1 MTQPTASNPFQNPPG
16 LPAERHRRSTAL
28 PLLRGARVSGE
39 LRGLLFESTL
49 ELVFR
54 NDTDESLE
62 VIHTFALPA
71 GAVLL
76 DIEVQLD
83 GQRLTGRIVPAAQAD
98 IGYEQALCE
107 GRSAVMLESNRNG
120 SFSLNLGH
128 LRPGAECV
136 LRLGQACE
144 LQPQAG
150 HLRLIVPTVIA
161 PRYGNPQQQ
170 AGLQPHQVAPVS
182 PTVEYPFELDLRLH
196 GPLARARLSSPSHA
210 LAVEPSGDGRSVAVT
225 LAQPGWLDRDLVL
238 VLERLPGLSLGLRAA
253 PDAALVTGR
262 IPVLLAMPVPAA
274 PPETLAPVSRPMRL
288 KMLIDCS
295 GSMSGASLQS
305 AQQAL
310 RHGIASL
317 RSGDQFSLS
326 RFGTEVQHRSRA
338 LWTTTPASLQAAQE
352 WVDHL
357 AADLGGTE
365 MSRALAS
372 VLALPA
378 DGPCDV
384 LLVTDG
390 QIHGVTEL
398 IETARAGRQRIF
410 VVGIGPAVPEAMLR
424 ELALQTGGASEF
436 VTHGEA
442 VGGAMRRL
450 FARLR
455 EPGCTGLRLRLP
467 QDAGEPIWASAPPDI
482 GFPGET
488 LVLRLW
494 LERLPTEGDF
504 VLEGL
509 PSDRLG
515 QADEPVELARLPVSA
530 LDEVGERLPRMLVAA
545 ELAQVVH
552 AQAPGSALPPA
563 LLERVLAARLM
574 SSGTRFLMVDER
586 QDVPPVLTM
595 PRQQVVP
602 QMATPILPSVTP
614 FSRACRSPMRLA
626 MPSAPMT
633 EADREA
639 QAARQAAAKREGDAI
654 REMMDRRHN
663 PGRFSA
669 RAARSVPSDEGPQ
682 RAGSPSGFVQG
693 VMSARSSR
701 TPLDWT
707 DLQRMGLSAT
717 VVKALKACGQPERSD
732 ELLAALI
739 ELLCDWDVDRRAP
752 CHPASGGVWRGAL
765 VAVLREALRP
775 ERWGAA

>member
-1 MTQPTASNPFQNPPG
+1 MTQPTASNPFQNSPG
-16 LPAERHRRSTAL
+16 LPAERHRRSPSL
-28 PLLRGARVSGE
+28 PLLRGARVSGK

-253 PDAALVTGR
+253 PDAALRAGR
-262 IPVLLAMPVPAA
+262 IPVLLAMPVV

-442 VGGAMRRL
+442 VGGAMQRL

-467 QDAGEPIWASAPPDI
+467 PDAGEPIWASAPPDI

-494 LERLPTEGDF
+494 LERLPAEGDF

-509 PSDRLG
+509 PSDGLG

-530 LDEVGERLPRMLVAA
+530 LDEAGERLPRMLVAA

-602 QMATPILPSVTP
+602 QMATPDRARFSPGQRVMRRASVSTN
-614 FSRACRSPMRLA
+614 
-626 MPSAPMT
+626 MPRAPMT

-639 QAARQAAAKREGDAI
+639 QAARQAAAEREGDAI
-654 REMMDRRHN
+654 RDMMIRKRFRRAEVS
-663 PGRFSA
+663 R
-669 RAARSVPSDEGPQ
+669 
-682 RAGSPSGFVQG
+682 RAGSPEDFLQTVLI
-693 VMSARSSR
+693 ARAWQ

-717 VVKALKACGQPERSD
+717 VVQALKACGQPEGSA

-739 ELLCDWDVDRRAP
+739 ELLCDWDVDQQAP
-752 CHPASGGVWRGAL
+752 GRPGSGGIWHEAL

-775 ERWGAA
+775 ERWDAA

>member
-1 MTQPTASNPFQNPPG
+1 MTQPTASNPFQNSPG

-238 VLERLPGLSLGLRAA
+238 VLERLPGRSLGLRAA
-253 PDAALVTGR
+253 PDAVLMAGR
-262 IPVLLAMPVPAA
+262 IPVLLAMPVVPAA

-295 GSMSGASLQS
+295 GSMNGASLQS

-442 VGGAMRRL
+442 VGGAMQRL

-467 QDAGEPIWASAPPDI
+467 PDAGEPIWASAPPDI

-494 LERLPTEGDF
+494 LERLPAEGDF

-509 PSDRLG
+509 PSDGLG

-530 LDEVGERLPRMLVAA
+530 LDEAGERLPRMLVAA
-545 ELAQVVH
+545 ELAQVAH

-614 FSRACRSPMRLA
+614 FSRGIRAPMRLA
-626 MPSAPMT
+626 MPRAPMT

-654 REMMDRRHN
+654 RDMMIRKRFRRAEVSRRARS
-663 PGRFSA
+663 PEDFLQTVLIA
-669 RAARSVPSDEGPQ
+669 RAWQ
-682 RAGSPSGFVQG
+682 
-693 VMSARSSR
+693 

-707 DLQRMGLSAT
+707 DLQRMGLSET
-717 VVKALKACGQPERSD
+717 VVQSLKACGQPEGSA

-739 ELLCDWDVDRRAP
+739 ELLCDWDVDQQAP
-752 CHPASGGVWRGAL
+752 GRPGSGGVWREAL

-775 ERWGAA
+775 EHWDVA

>member
-1 MTQPTASNPFQNPPG
+1 MTQPTASNPFQNSPG
-16 LPAERHRRSTAL
+16 LPAERHRRSPSL

-238 VLERLPGLSLGLRAA
+238 VLERLPGRSLGLRAA
-253 PDAALVTGR
+253 PDAVLMAGR
-262 IPVLLAMPVPAA
+262 IPVLLAMPVVPAA

-442 VGGAMRRL
+442 VGGAMQRL

-467 QDAGEPIWASAPPDI
+467 PDAGEPIWASAPPDI

-494 LERLPTEGDF
+494 LERLPAEGDF

-509 PSDRLG
+509 PSDGLG
-515 QADEPVELARLPVSA
+515 PADEPVELARLPVSA

-602 QMATPILPSVTP
+602 QMATPGRARFSPGQRVMRYASVSTN
-614 FSRACRSPMRLA
+614 
-626 MPSAPMT
+626 MPRAPMT

-654 REMMDRRHN
+654 RDMMIRKRFRRAEVS
-663 PGRFSA
+663 R
-669 RAARSVPSDEGPQ
+669 
-682 RAGSPSGFVQG
+682 RAGSPEDFLQTVLI
-693 VMSARSSR
+693 ARAWQ

-707 DLQRMGLSAT
+707 DLQRMGLSGT
-717 VVKALKACGQPERSD
+717 VVQALKACGQPEGSA

-739 ELLCDWDVDRRAP
+739 ELLCDWDVDQQAP
-752 CHPASGGVWRGAL
+752 GRPGSGGVWREAL
-765 VAVLREALRP
+765 VAVLREALCP
-775 ERWGAA
+775 EHWDAA

>member
-1 MTQPTASNPFQNPPG
+1 M
-16 LPAERHRRSTAL
+16 
-28 PLLRGARVSGE
+28 
-39 LRGLLFESTL
+39 
-49 ELVFR
+49 
-54 NDTDESLE
+54 
-62 VIHTFALPA
+62 
-71 GAVLL
+71 
-76 DIEVQLD
+76 
-83 GQRLTGRIVPAAQAD
+83 
-98 IGYEQALCE
+98 
-107 GRSAVMLESNRNG
+107 
-120 SFSLNLGH
+120 
-128 LRPGAECV
+128 
-136 LRLGQACE
+136 
-144 LQPQAG
+144 
-150 HLRLIVPTVIA
+150 
-161 PRYGNPQQQ
+161 
-170 AGLQPHQVAPVS
+170 
-182 PTVEYPFELDLRLH
+182 
-196 GPLARARLSSPSHA
+196 
-210 LAVEPSGDGRSVAVT
+210 
-225 LAQPGWLDRDLVL
+225 
-238 VLERLPGLSLGLRAA
+238 
-253 PDAALVTGR
+253 TGR
-262 IPVLLAMPVPAA
+262 IPVLLAMPVVPVA

-295 GSMSGASLQS
+295 GSMNGASLQS

-326 RFGTEVQHRSRA
+326 RFGNEVQHRSRA

-390 QIHGVTEL
+390 QIHDVTEL
-398 IETARAGRQRIF
+398 IATACVGRQRIF

-442 VGGAMRRL
+442 VRGAIQRL
-450 FARLR
+450 FLRLR
-455 EPGCTGLRLRLP
+455 GPGCSGLRLRLP
-467 QDAGEPIWASAPPDI
+467 QDAGEPLWASALPDV
-482 GFPGET
+482 GFPGDT

-494 LERLPTEGDF
+494 LERLPAEGDF

-515 QADEPVELARLPVSA
+515 PADEPVELARLPVSA

-602 QMATPILPSVTP
+602 QMATPDRAR
-614 FSRACRSPMRLA
+614 FSPGQGVMRR
-626 MPSAPMT
+626 APMT
-633 EADREA
+633 EAARREA
-639 QAARQAAAKREGDAI
+639 QAARQAAAEREIQEIHDRMIRKRFPSPEVS
-654 REMMDRRHN
+654 
-663 PGRFSA
+663 GRVDSPQAFLQAVLIA
-669 RAARSVPSDEGPQ
+669 RAWQ
-682 RAGSPSGFVQG
+682 
-693 VMSARSSR
+693 

-707 DLQRMGLSAT
+707 DLQRLGLPGPM
-717 VVKALKACGQPERSD
+717 VQALKTSGQPEESA

-739 ELLCDWDVDRRAP
+739 ELLCHWDVDRQAP
-752 CHPASGGVWRGAL
+752 RRPGHGGVWREAL

-775 ERWGAA
+775 EHWDVA

>member
-1 MTQPTASNPFQNPPG
+1 MTQPTASNPFQNSPG

-182 PTVEYPFELDLRLH
+182 PTAEYPLELDLRLH
-196 GPLARARLSSPSHA
+196 GPMARARLFSPSHA
-210 LAVEPSGDGRSVAVT
+210 LAFESSGDGQSVTVT

-238 VLERLPGLSLGLRAA
+238 VLERLPGRSLGLRAA

-262 IPVLLAMPVPAA
+262 IPVLLAMPVVPVA

-295 GSMSGASLQS
+295 GSMNGASLQS

-326 RFGTEVQHRSRA
+326 RFGNEVQHRSRA

-390 QIHGVTEL
+390 QIHDVTEL
-398 IETARAGRQRIF
+398 IATACVGRQRIF

-424 ELALQTGGASEF
+424 ELARQTGGASEF

-442 VGGAMRRL
+442 VRGAIQRL
-450 FARLR
+450 FLRLR
-455 EPGCTGLRLRLP
+455 GPGCSGLRLRLP
-467 QDAGEPIWASAPPDI
+467 QDAGEPLWASALPDV
-482 GFPGET
+482 GFPGDT

-494 LERLPTEGDF
+494 LERLPAEGDF

-515 QADEPVELARLPVSA
+515 PADEPVELARLPVSA

-595 PRQQVVP
+595 PRPQVVP
-602 QMATPILPSVTP
+602 QMATPDRAR
-614 FSRACRSPMRLA
+614 FSPGQGVMRR
-626 MPSAPMT
+626 APMT
-633 EADREA
+633 EAARREVR
-639 QAARQAAAKREGDAI
+639 AARQAAAEREIQEIHDRMIRKRFPSPEVS
-654 REMMDRRHN
+654 
-663 PGRFSA
+663 GRVDSPQAFLQAVLIA
-669 RAARSVPSDEGPQ
+669 RAWQ
-682 RAGSPSGFVQG
+682 
-693 VMSARSSR
+693 

-707 DLQRMGLSAT
+707 DLQRLGLPGPM
-717 VVKALKACGQPERSD
+717 VQALKTSGQPEESA

-739 ELLCDWDVDRRAP
+739 ELLCHWDVDRQAP
-752 CHPASGGVWRGAL
+752 RRPGHGGVWREAL

-775 ERWGAA
+775 EHWDVA

>member
-1 MTQPTASNPFQNPPG
+1 MTQPTASNPFQNSPG
-16 LPAERHRRSTAL
+16 LPAERHRRSPSL

-253 PDAALVTGR
+253 PDAALRAGR
-262 IPVLLAMPVPAA
+262 IPVLLAMPVVPGA

-639 QAARQAAAKREGDAI
+639 QAARQAAAEREAQAI
-654 REMMDRRHN
+654 RDMMDRN
-663 PGRFSA
+663 GPGKLRT
-669 RAARSVPSDEGPQ
+669 RAARSAPSDEGLQ
-682 RAGSPSGFVQG
+682 RADSPWAFVQG
-693 VMSARSSR
+693 VMSARRLRPS
-701 TPLDWT
+701 LDWT
-707 DLQRMGLSAT
+707 DLQRMGLSET
-717 VVKALKACGQPERSD
+717 VVQSLKACGQPEGSA
-732 ELLAALI
+732 ELLATLI
-739 ELLCDWDVDRRAP
+739 ELLCDWDVDQQAP
-752 CHPASGGVWRGAL
+752 GRPDSGGVWRGAL

>member
-1 MTQPTASNPFQNPPG
+1 MTQPTASNPFQNSPG
-16 LPAERHRRSTAL
+16 LPAERHRRSPSL

-136 LRLGQACE
+136 LRLGQVCE

-238 VLERLPGLSLGLRAA
+238 VLERLPGRSLGLRAA
-253 PDAALVTGR
+253 PDAALRAGR

-467 QDAGEPIWASAPPDI
+467 ADAGEPIWASAPPDI

-494 LERLPTEGDF
+494 LERLPAEGDF

-515 QADEPVELARLPVSA
+515 PADEPVELARLPVSA

-602 QMATPILPSVTP
+602 QMATPDRAR
-614 FSRACRSPMRLA
+614 FSPGQGVMRR
-626 MPSAPMT
+626 APMT
-633 EADREA
+633 EAARREA
-639 QAARQAAAKREGDAI
+639 QAARQAAAEREIQEIHDRMIRKRFPSPEVS
-654 REMMDRRHN
+654 
-663 PGRFSA
+663 GRVDSPQAFLQAVLIA
-669 RAARSVPSDEGPQ
+669 RAWQ
-682 RAGSPSGFVQG
+682 
-693 VMSARSSR
+693 

-707 DLQRMGLSAT
+707 DLQRLGLPGPM
-717 VVKALKACGQPERSD
+717 VQALKTCGQPEESA

-739 ELLCDWDVDRRAP
+739 ELLCHWDVDRQAP
-752 CHPASGGVWRGAL
+752 RRPGHGGVWREAL

-775 ERWGAA
+775 EHWDVA

>member
-1 MTQPTASNPFQNPPG
+1 MTQPTASNPFQNSPG

-253 PDAALVTGR
+253 PDAALRAGR
-262 IPVLLAMPVPAA
+262 IPVLLAMPVVQAA
-274 PPETLAPVSRPMRL
+274 PPDTLAPGSRPMRL

-326 RFGTEVQHRSRA
+326 RFGTEVRHRSRA

-494 LERLPTEGDF
+494 LERLPAEGDF

-509 PSDRLG
+509 PSDGLG

-545 ELAQVVH
+545 ELAQVAH

-602 QMATPILPSVTP
+602 QMAVLSQVV
-614 FSRACRSPMRLA
+614 RCMRPMPHAGR
-626 MPSAPMT
+626 PTTS
-633 EADREA
+633 DA
-639 QAARQAAAKREGDAI
+639 QAARQAAAKREADAI

-739 ELLCDWDVDRRAP
+739 DLLCDWDVVRRAP